1 MARRAR
7 LRTTLAASLA
17 AALLLTGCGGGGE
30 EQEVTGSVVDPPFE
44 VAATPM
50 KDTDGKPF
58 SLAEDTDA
66 RLTLVFF
73 GYTQCPDVC
82 PLVMQTLTSG
92 LNKLDDAEREQVEV
106 VFVTTDPATD
116 TGPVLRDYLDRFDP
130 SYVGVRGDL
139 ETTKAVAES
148 VGVFV
153 ADGEELASGG
163 YDLGSHGTYVIAVDG
178 NDRAPMFWRQSTS
191 AAQFA
196 HDVSSLLGDA

>member
-1 MARRAR
+1 MRRPGRGRGGIVA
-7 LRTTLAASLA
+7 LLA
-17 AALLLTGCGGGGE
+17 AAVLLSGCGGGGD
-30 EQEVTGSVVDPPFE
+30 EQEVAGRVVDPPFQ
-44 VAATPM
+44 VAATPL
-50 KDTDGKPF
+50 KDTDGRPF
-58 SLAEDTDA
+58 SLTQDTDA

-82 PLVMQTLTSG
+82 PLIMQTLTSG
-92 LNKLDDAEREQVEV
+92 LNKLSDAEREQVEV

-139 ETTKAVAES
+139 DTTVAVAES

-153 ADGEELASGG
+153 ADGAQLESGG

-178 NDRAPMFWRQSTS
+178 SDQAPMFWRQDTS

-196 HDVSSLLGDA
+196 SDVSTLLGDA